1 MRNLSQ
7 FPDQIFIVCDSNGGS
22 WCFRLFYPLTPCSDQ
37 FCVLQ
42 RQSYCNWNLG
52 WDFGTARFECTDE
65 ERNISTVF
73 PRKLFSW
80 TKISPKETEP

>member
-37 FCVLQ
+37 FCLP
-42 RQSYCNWNLG
+42 
-52 WDFGTARFECTDE
+52 GTEAV
-65 ERNISTVF
+65 I
-73 PRKLFSW
+73 L
-80 TKISPKETEP
+80 